1 MLYEFAP
8 MEGLTTWYFRQ
19 LHHTFFGGAAR
30 YYTPFLSANQN
41 LSFQSR
47 EKAEIAPEH
56 NQGIALVPQIMTNR
70 ADEFV
75 WAVRYLEERGYQEVD
90 LNLGCPASQVVNRKK
105 GSGFLENPDALDRF
119 FEETFSLLSKQDAHV
134 RISVKTRIGYHS
146 PSEADGLLRIYN
158 RYPLSEVII
167 HPRTRKEYY
176 KGTPHRDVFRKM
188 LEESVNPVC
197 YNGDLHSAEDCR
209 ALMREFPA
217 DRYPKL
223 KGIMI
228 GRGLLADPPL
238 FRELQGGSALT
249 EAECRSFTDALYQNY
264 RAAIDGGDLN
274 ILHKMK
280 EMWTYLGTGFVGKD
294 GSRQTAERALRD
306 ILKTNSLTGYQIAVD
321 NFFALCRRI
330 PPQLCCQKTSIAGEC
345 RR

>member
-47 EKAEIAPEH
+47 ETAEIAPEH
-56 NQGIALVPQIMTNR
+56 NQGIMLVPQIMTNR

-75 WAVRYLEERGYQEVD
+75 WAIRYLEERGYQEVD

-119 FEETFSLLSKQDAHV
+119 FNETFALLQKQNSRV
-134 RISVKTRIGYHS
+134 RISVKTRIGYHN
-146 PSEADGLLRIYN
+146 PSEAEELLRIYN

-176 KGTPHRDVFRKM
+176 KGTAHRDVFQKM
-188 LEESVNPVC
+188 LEESVHPVC
-197 YNGDLHSAEDCR
+197 YNGDLHSAADCR
-209 ALMREFPA
+209 ALMREFPTE
-217 DRYPKL
+217 RYPQM

-228 GRGLLADPPL
+228 GRGLLADPAL
-238 FRELQGGSALT
+238 FRELQGGTALT
-249 EAECRSFTDALYQNY
+249 EAEC
-264 RAAIDGGDLN
+264 
-274 ILHKMK
+274 
-280 EMWTYLGTGFVGKD
+280 E
-294 GSRQTAERALRD
+294 
-306 ILKTNSLTGYQIAVD
+306 
-321 NFFALCRRI
+321 
-330 PPQLCCQKTSIAGEC
+330 CQPLF
-345 RR
+345 